1 MQGHFNQDELVLQ
14 DPKGSPFM
22 RSSNSLRDPRYAPI
36 EAEIVDLIP
45 ALRAFARSFAT
56 SQFEADDLVQDTL
69 FRALRSLDRFEP
81 GTNLKSWLFT
91 IMHNAF
97 RTQYRIRQREQPVR
111 ADYCT
116 EVALPMAPTQ
126 DWYVLN
132 RQLRTALEAITP
144 EHKEILIMVAA
155 FGLSYQEAAAICRC
169 PVGTIKSRLSRAREE
184 LTLEMH
190 GNPLS

>member
-1 MQGHFNQDELVLQ
+1 
-14 DPKGSPFM
+14 M
-22 RSSNSLRDPRYAPI
+22 RSSHSLRDPRYAPI
-36 EAEIVDLIP
+36 EAEVVNLIP

-97 RTQYRIRQREQPVR
+97 RTQYRIRQRELPVS
-111 ADYCT
+111 ADYFSELT
-116 EVALPMAPTQ
+116 LPVAPTQ
-126 DWYVLN
+126 DWCVLN
-132 RQLRTALEAITP
+132 TRLRTALESITP
-144 EHKEILIMVAA
+144 EHREILIMIAG

-184 LTLEMH
+184 LELEMH
-190 GNPLS
+190 GNPLN